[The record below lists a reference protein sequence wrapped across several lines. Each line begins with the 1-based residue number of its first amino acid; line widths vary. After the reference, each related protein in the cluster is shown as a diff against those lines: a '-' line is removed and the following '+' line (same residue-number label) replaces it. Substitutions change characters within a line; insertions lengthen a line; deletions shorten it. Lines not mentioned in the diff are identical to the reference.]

1 MAVLYQQLFEKA
13 ETVLQGTYEECVFRN
28 CDFSGLSLN
37 GFTFENCE
45 FHSCNL
51 SNAEVRNSSF
61 QQVGFTDCKL
71 LGMQFHMADPFSFEV
86 YFSGSQLDF
95 SSFYRCSLKNS
106 KFAKCSLTG
115 VDFTEAN
122 LQGIALEECDLKNA
136 VFQNS
141 NLEKT
146 DFRTSFNFT
155 IHPEHNKIKK
165 AKFSLGEVAGLLS
178 VYGIEI
184 S

>member
-1 MAVLYQQLFEKA
+1 MASFYQQVFEKA
-13 ETVLQGTYEECVFRN
+13 ETVLQGAYEECVFRN
-28 CDFSGLSLN
+28 CDFSGGNLN

-45 FHSCNL
+45 FHNCNL
-51 SNAEVRNSSF
+51 SNAEVRGSSF

-71 LGMQFHMADPFSFEV
+71 LGIQFHLADPFSFEV
-86 YFSGSQLDF
+86 FFSGSQLDF

-106 KFAKCSLTG
+106 RFEKCSLNG
-115 VDFTEAN
+115 IDFTEAN
-122 LQGIALEECDLKNA
+122 LQGVVLEACDLKNA

-141 NLEKT
+141 NLEKA
-146 DFRTSFNFT
+146 DFRTAFNFT
-155 IHPEHNKIKK
+155 IHPEQNRIKK
-165 AKFSLGEVAGLLS
+165 AKFSLNEVGGLLS

>member
-1 MAVLYQQLFEKA
+1 MTGFYQEVFEKA
-13 ETVLQGTYEECVFRN
+13 ETVLPGSYEECVFRN
-28 CDFSGLSLN
+28 CDLSGQHLN

-45 FHSCNL
+45 FYSCNL
-51 SNAEVRNSSF
+51 SNAQVRNSSF
-61 QQVGFTDCKL
+61 QQVDFIDCKL
-71 LGMQFHMADPFSFEV
+71 LGIQFHMAVPFSFEV

-106 KFAKCSLTG
+106 KFVKCNLTG

-122 LQGIALEECDLKNA
+122 LQGVVLEECDLKNA

-146 DFRTSFNFT
+146 DFRTSFNFI
-155 IHPEHNKIKK
+155 IHPEHNKMKK
-165 AKFSLGEVAGLLS
+165 AKFAMNGVQGLLS
-178 VYGIEI
+178 SYGIEI

>member
-1 MAVLYQQLFEKA
+1 MAVFYQQVFEKA
-13 ETVLQGTYEECVFRN
+13 EEVLQGSYEECVFRN
-28 CDFSGLSLN
+28 CDFSGRNLN
-37 GFTFENCE
+37 GSAFENCE

-51 SNAEVRNSSF
+51 SNVQVRNSSF
-61 QQVGFTDCKL
+61 QQVDFADCKL
-71 LGMQFHMADPFSFEV
+71 LGIQFHMADPFSFEV
-86 YFSGSQLDF
+86 YFSRSQLDF

-115 VDFTEAN
+115 VDFTETG
-122 LQGIALEECDLKNA
+122 LQGVVLEECDLKNA

-165 AKFSLGEVAGLLS
+165 AKFSLSGIGGLLS